1 LESRRNRIKIP
12 SPSHAATPEVSR
24 QRLLNRVAAL
34 YHQCFQEDSKGK
46 EYLAQVGLKNLSV
59 LTEFQTGWVNGALL
73 ATIPEES
80 ELQEDLR
87 ALGLLDGQGEVLSGC
102 VVFPWFNESGDCA
115 GLYGLKAGSGKTV
128 VIPGL
133 VTGVWNWQALKRG
146 RSVILTDGILDAL
159 YLSQAGF
166 KEVLWVQGQS
176 LTQDHLRL
184 FQRCGTKEIYLTF
197 ESGAVLAQLKEEEVA
212 AYAVKL
218 PPLPVEPSVIEWAL
232 KEANGQTPIRS
243 DEVKKREPSGLEKNE
258 SGFSIQYGKRR
269 YEIKGVEK
277 SKTKLKVTMKASAE
291 GDKRF
296 YLDSVDLYSH
306 RGRVLFAK
314 ACGIYFGEEAELV
327 QDDLGKLVEMAERYE
342 PEEGPKA
349 PVFTM
354 TKEQEGEAL
363 AFLKDPQLLD
373 RILED
378 FEVCGYTG
386 EEANKLMG
394 YLAAVSRK
402 LEDPLSVLVQ
412 SRSAA
417 GKSTLQDAV
426 LRFVPRED
434 FEKYTRLT
442 GQALFYKDENGL
454 SHKLLA
460 IEEEAGSREASYS
473 IRNLQ
478 SAKALSIA
486 TTGKDPVTGKLKTA
500 EYQVKGPVAL
510 MLTTTSVD
518 MDYETQNRFITLTI
532 DESKEMTER
541 ILSNQRVLETLEGM
555 KQRREQ
561 DKVTA
566 KHQNAQRL
574 LKPLAVVNPYATKLT
589 FPANT
594 LRARRDHKKYLGII
608 KTIAF
613 LHQYQREIKTYDL
626 GETVSY
632 IEVELSDIEKANR
645 LAGEV
650 LGQTVGELSAPSRAL
665 LGIIR
670 DMVKA
675 HAGPRNGPGT
685 PKASASAGGL
695 GTGEGRSYRFTRRN
709 IREFSGWSDFQ
720 VKTHIQELTDLE
732 YLYSV
737 TGKKGKEYIYELV
750 AADLSD
756 GQVPNGHGGDG
767 KPFLAGLTK
776 VEALNPI

>member
-1 LESRRNRIKIP
+1 
-12 SPSHAATPEVSR
+12 
-24 QRLLNRVAAL
+24 VAAL
-34 YHQCFQEDSKGK
+34 YHQCFQEDLKGRD
-46 EYLAQVGLKNLSV
+46 YLAQIGLKDSSV
-59 LTEFQTGWVNGALL
+59 LGDFQVGWVNGTLL

-80 ELQEDLR
+80 ELQKDLR
-87 ALGLLDGQGEVLSGC
+87 ALGLLDGQGQETLSGC

-115 GLYGLKAGSGKTV
+115 GLYGLKVGSGKAV
-128 VIPGL
+128 MVSGM
-133 VTGVWNWQALKRG
+133 VTGVWNWQTLKRG
-146 RSVILTDGILDAL
+146 RSVILVSSLLDAL
-159 YLSQAGF
+159 FLSQAGF
-166 KEVLWVQGQS
+166 KEVLWTQTTPTLS
-176 LTQDHLRL
+176 QDHLRL

-197 ESGAVLAQLKEEEVA
+197 ESPEILAQLKEEEVA
-212 AYAVKL
+212 AYSVKL

-232 KEANGQTPIRS
+232 REANHQTPIRS
-243 DEVKKREPSGLEKNE
+243 VELKKRESSGLEKNE
-258 SGFSIQYGKRR
+258 SGFSIQYGNRR

-277 SKTKLKVTMKASAE
+277 SKTKLKVTVKASPAGE
-291 GDKRF
+291 DKRF

-306 RGRVLFAK
+306 RSRVLFAK
-314 ACGIYFGEEAELV
+314 ACSVYFEEEAELV
-327 QDDLGKLVEMAERYE
+327 QEDLGKLIEVAERFE
-342 PEEGPKA
+342 PEDIQKVPA
-349 PVFTM
+349 FTM

-363 AFLKDPQLLD
+363 TFLKDPNLLT

-378 FEVCGYTG
+378 FETCGYTG

-426 LRFVPRED
+426 LRFV
-434 FEKYTRLT
+434 
-442 GQALFYKDENGL
+442 L

-460 IEEEAGSREASYS
+460 IEEEAGAREASYS

-478 SAKALSIA
+478 SAKSLSIA

-532 DESKEMTER
+532 DESKGMTER
-541 ILSNQRVLETLEGM
+541 ILENQRVLETLAGM

-561 DKVTA
+561 DKVTV

-574 LKPLAVVNPYATKLT
+574 LKPLAVVNPYALKLT
-589 FPANT
+589 FPADS

-613 LHQYQREIKTYDL
+613 LHQYQREVKSYSIE
-626 GETVSY
+626 GENVSY

-645 LAGEV
+645 LAGEI

-665 LGIIR
+665 LGIVR
-670 DMVKA
+670 QMVRAHGKDKA
-675 HAGPRNGPGT
+675 I
-685 PKASASAGGL
+685 
-695 GTGEGRSYRFTRRN
+695 YRFTRRD

-737 TGKKGKEYIYELV
+737 TGKKGKEYVYELV
-750 AADLSD
+750 SVS
-756 GQVPNGHGGDG
+756 GEKMPNGNEDE
-767 KPFLAGLTK
+767 KPFLTGLTK

>member
-1 LESRRNRIKIP
+1 LSYKQNKMKT
-12 SPSHAATPEVSR
+12 ATPPLKVVTAPEVQR

-34 YHQCFQEDSKGK
+34 YHQSFEEDPKGRD
-46 EYLAQVGLKNLSV
+46 YLAQAGLKDLSV
-59 LTEFQTGWVNGALL
+59 LTDFQTGWVNGSLL

-80 ELQEDLR
+80 ELQEHMK
-87 ALGLLDGQGEVLSGC
+87 ALGLIDREGREVLAGC
-102 VVFPWFNESGDCA
+102 VVFPWFNETGDCA
-115 GLYGLKAGSGKTV
+115 GLYGLRVETGEVVLVPGTV
-128 VIPGL
+128 S
-133 VTGVWNWQALKRG
+133 GVWNWQALKRG
-146 RSVILTDGILDAL
+146 RAVILTSSILDAL
-159 YLSQAGF
+159 FLSQAGF
-166 KEVLWVQGQS
+166 KEVIWTQDDEGLS
-176 LTQDHLRL
+176 QDHLRL
-184 FQRCGTKEIYLTF
+184 FQRHGLKEAYVTF
-197 ESGAVLAQLKEEEVA
+197 SSPYVLAQLKEEEITA
-212 AYAVKL
+212 HLVKL
-218 PPLPVEPSVIEWAL
+218 PPLPVEPTVIEWAL
-232 KEANGQTPIRS
+232 KEANAQTPIRS
-243 DEVKKREPSGLEKNE
+243 EEVKKREPSGFEKE
-258 SGFSIQYGKRR
+258 ATGFSIQYGERR

-277 SKTKLKVTMKASAE
+277 SKTKLKVTVKAFPAGE
-291 GDKRF
+291 KKKF

-314 ACGIYFGEEAELV
+314 AFGTSFAVDEGLIQE
-327 QDDLGKLVEMAERYE
+327 DLGKLIEVAERYE

-349 PVFTM
+349 PAFTM

-363 AFLKDPQLLD
+363 SFLKDPKLLD

-378 FEVCGYTG
+378 FEACGLTG

-394 YLAAVSRK
+394 YLCAVSRK
-402 LEDPLSVLVQ
+402 LDDPLSVLIQ

-434 FEKYTRLT
+434 YEKYTRLT
-442 GQALFYKDENGL
+442 GQALFYKAEGGL
-454 SHKLLA
+454 CHKLLA
-460 IEEEAGSREASYS
+460 IEEEGGMREAGYS

-478 SAKALSIA
+478 SSKALSIA
-486 TTGKDPVTGKLKTA
+486 TTGKDPVTGKLKTS
-500 EYQVKGPVAL
+500 EYQVKGPVSL

-561 DKVTA
+561 EKITA

-589 FPANT
+589 FPAST

-613 LHQYQREIKTYDL
+613 LHQYQRQVKTYTL
-626 GETVSY
+626 EGETVSY

-645 LAGEV
+645 LAGEI

-665 LGIIR
+665 LGIVR
-670 DMVKA
+670 GMAKDK
-675 HAGPRNGPGT
+675 
-685 PKASASAGGL
+685 
-695 GTGEGRSYRFTRRN
+695 GRSYRFTRRD

-737 TGKKGKEYIYELV
+737 TGKKGKEYVYELV
-750 AADLSD
+750 AADVSD
-756 GQVPNGHGGDG
+756 GQGKEG

>member
-1 LESRRNRIKIP
+1 LCGLRVENGETVLVPGS
-12 SPSHAATPEVSR
+12 VS
-24 QRLLNRVAAL
+24 
-34 YHQCFQEDSKGK
+34 
-46 EYLAQVGLKNLSV
+46 
-59 LTEFQTGWVNGALL
+59 
-73 ATIPEES
+73 
-80 ELQEDLR
+80 
-87 ALGLLDGQGEVLSGC
+87 
-102 VVFPWFNESGDCA
+102 
-115 GLYGLKAGSGKTV
+115 
-128 VIPGL
+128 
-133 VTGVWNWQALKRG
+133 GVWNWQALKRG
-146 RSVILTDGILDAL
+146 RAVILTSSILEAL
-159 YLSQAGF
+159 FLSQAGF
-166 KEVLWVQGQS
+166 KEVLWTQGDEGLS
-176 LTQDHLRL
+176 QDHLRL
-184 FQRCGTKEIYLTF
+184 FQQHGLKEAYVTF
-197 ESGAVLAQLKEEEVA
+197 SSPYVLAQLKEEEIT
-212 AYAVKL
+212 AYPVKL

-232 KEANGQTPIRS
+232 KQANHQTPIRS
-243 DEVKKREPSGLEKNE
+243 EEVKKREPSGLEKND
-258 SGFSIQYGKRR
+258 SGFSIQYGDRR

-277 SKTKLKVTMKASAE
+277 SKTKLRVTVKACATGE
-291 GDKRF
+291 DKRF

-314 ACGIYFGEEAELV
+314 ACSAYFGAEDELI
-327 QDDLGKLVEMAERYE
+327 QEDMGKLIEVAEKFE
-342 PEEGPKA
+342 PEDSPKVPA
-349 PVFTM
+349 FTM
-354 TKEQEGEAL
+354 TKEQEREAL
-363 AFLKDPQLLD
+363 AFLKDPKLLD

-378 FEVCGYTG
+378 FETCGYTG

-402 LEDPLSVLVQ
+402 LDDPLSVLVQ

-434 FEKYTRLT
+434 YEKYTRLT

-454 SHKLLA
+454 AHKLLA
-460 IEEEAGSREASYS
+460 IEEESGAREASYS

-478 SAKALSIA
+478 SSKALSIA

-500 EYQVKGPVAL
+500 EYQVKGPVSL

-541 ILSNQRVLETLEGM
+541 ILSNQRALETLEGM

-594 LRARRDHKKYLGII
+594 LRARRDHKKYLGLI
-608 KTIAF
+608 KAIAF
-613 LHQYQREIKTYDL
+613 LHQYQRTVKSYTLE
-626 GETVSY
+626 GETLPY
-632 IEVELSDIEKANR
+632 IEVELPDIEKANR

-670 DMVKA
+670 GMVKEK
-675 HAGPRNGPGT
+675 GKG
-685 PKASASAGGL
+685 
-695 GTGEGRSYRFTRRN
+695 SYRFTRRD

-737 TGKKGKEYIYELV
+737 TGKKGKEYVYELT
-750 AADLSD
+750 AIEGGED
-756 GQVPNGHGGDG
+756 GR
-767 KPFLAGLTK
+767 PFLAGLTAAETLVK
-776 VEALNPI
+776 G

>member
-1 LESRRNRIKIP
+1 LSARHNRIKIP
-12 SPSHAATPEVSR
+12 SPPHTITPEVQR

-34 YHQCFQEDSKGK
+34 YHQCFQEDPKGK
-46 EYLAQVGLKNLSV
+46 EYLAQVGLKDLSV
-59 LTEFQTGWVNGALL
+59 LTEFQTGWVNGTLL

-87 ALGLLDGQGEVLSGC
+87 SLGLLDGQSREVLSGC
-102 VVFPWFNESGDCA
+102 VVFPWFSESGDCA
-115 GLYGLKAGSGKTV
+115 GLYGLRVGSGNAIL
-128 VIPGL
+128 IPGM
-133 VTGVWNWQALKRG
+133 VTGIWNWQALKRG
-146 RSVILTDGILDAL
+146 RSVILTNALLDAL
-159 YLSQAGF
+159 FLSQAGF
-166 KEVLWVQGQS
+166 KEVLWSQTDILS
-176 LTQDHLRL
+176 QDHLRL

-197 ESGAVLAQLKEEEVA
+197 ESQEILAQLKEEEIA
-212 AYAVKL
+212 AYPVKL

-232 KEANGQTPIRS
+232 KEANQQTPIRS
-243 DEVKKREPSGLEKNE
+243 VELKKREPSGLEKNE
-258 SGFSIQYGKRR
+258 SGFSIQYGNRR

-277 SKTKLKVTMKASAE
+277 SKTKLKVTVKACATGE
-291 GDKRF
+291 GKQF

-306 RGRVLFAK
+306 RSRVLFAK
-314 ACGIYFGEEAELV
+314 ACSVYFGEEAELV
-327 QDDLGKLVEMAERYE
+327 QEDLGKLIEVAERFE
-342 PEEGPKA
+342 PEDIQKVPA
-349 PVFTM
+349 FTM
-354 TKEQEGEAL
+354 TKEQEVEAL
-363 AFLKDPQLLD
+363 AFLKDPNLLT

-378 FEVCGYTG
+378 FETCGYTG

-402 LEDPLSVLVQ
+402 LEDPLSVLIQ

-434 FEKYTRLT
+434 YEKYTRLT

-460 IEEEAGSREASYS
+460 IEEEAGAREASYS

-478 SAKALSIA
+478 SAKSLSIA

-532 DESKEMTER
+532 DESKGMTER
-541 ILSNQRVLETLEGM
+541 ILENQRVLETLAGM

-561 DKVTA
+561 DKITA

-574 LKPLAVVNPYATKLT
+574 LKPLAVVNPYALKLT
-589 FPANT
+589 FPADS

-613 LHQYQREIKTYDL
+613 LHQYQREIKTYTIE
-626 GETVSY
+626 GETLSY
-632 IEVELSDIEKANR
+632 IEVALADIEKANR
-645 LAGEV
+645 LAGEI

-665 LGIIR
+665 LGIVR
-670 DMVKA
+670 GMAKD
-675 HAGPRNGPGT
+675 R
-685 PKASASAGGL
+685 
-695 GTGEGRSYRFTRRN
+695 GRSYRFTRRD

-737 TGKKGKEYIYELV
+737 TGKKGKEYVYELV
-750 AADLSD
+750 SVSN
-756 GQVPNGHGGDG
+756 GRMPNQNEDG

>member
-1 LESRRNRIKIP
+1 
-12 SPSHAATPEVSR
+12 
-24 QRLLNRVAAL
+24 VAAL
-34 YHQCFQEDSKGK
+34 YHQCFQEDPKGK

-59 LTEFQTGWVNGALL
+59 LTDFQTGWVNGTLL
-73 ATIPEES
+73 TTIPEES

-87 ALGLLDGQGEVLSGC
+87 ALGLLNGREEVLSGC
-102 VVFPWFNESGDCA
+102 VVFPWFSESGDCA
-115 GLYGLKAGSGKTV
+115 GLYGLKVGSGKAV
-128 VIPGL
+128 MIPGM

-146 RSVILTDGILDAL
+146 RSVVLTNSILDAL

-166 KEVLWVQGQS
+166 KEVIWVQGQT

-184 FQRCGTKEIYLTF
+184 FQRCGTKEVYLTF
-197 ESGAVLAQLKEEEVA
+197 ESGAVQAQLKEEEVA

-232 KEANGQTPIRS
+232 KEANGATPIRS
-243 DEVKKREPSGLEKNE
+243 EEVKKREPSGLEKNE

-277 SKTKLKVTMKASAE
+277 SKTKLKVTVKASSE

-327 QDDLGKLVEMAERYE
+327 QEDLGKLIEAAEKFE
-342 PEEGPKA
+342 PEDVKA
-349 PVFTM
+349 PAFTM
-354 TKEQEGEAL
+354 TKEQEVEAFG
-363 AFLKDPQLLD
+363 FLKDPKLLD

-417 GKSTLQDAV
+417 GKSTLQDTV
-426 LRFVPRED
+426 LRFVPGED

-589 FPANT
+589 FPAHT

-613 LHQYQREIKTYDL
+613 LHQYQREIKTYTL

-670 DMVKA
+670 QMVGKA
-675 HAGPRNGPGT
+675 GRGSLASPFGAGTTKAAPRLE
-685 PKASASAGGL
+685 ASGQV
-695 GTGEGRSYRFTRRN
+695 RFTRRN

-737 TGKKGKEYIYELV
+737 TGKKGKEYVYELV
-750 AADLSD
+750 AADVSD
-756 GQVPNGHGGDG
+756 GNGKEG

>member
-1 LESRRNRIKIP
+1 
-12 SPSHAATPEVSR
+12 
-24 QRLLNRVAAL
+24 VAAL
-34 YHQCFQEDSKGK
+34 YHQCFQEDPKGK

-59 LTEFQTGWVNGALL
+59 LTDFQTGWVNGTLL
-73 ATIPEES
+73 TTIPEES

-87 ALGLLDGQGEVLSGC
+87 ALGLLHGREEVLSGC
-102 VVFPWFNESGDCA
+102 VVFPWFSESGDCA
-115 GLYGLKAGSGKTV
+115 GLYGLKVGSGKAV

-146 RSVILTDGILDAL
+146 RSVILTSSILDAL

-166 KEVLWVQGQS
+166 KEVLWAQEGQS
-176 LTQDHLRL
+176 APTLTQDHLRL

-197 ESGAVLAQLKEEEVA
+197 ESVAVLAQLKEEEVA

-277 SKTKLKVTMKASAE
+277 SKTKLKVTVKASAE
-291 GDKRF
+291 GEKRF

-327 QDDLGKLVEMAERYE
+327 QEDLGKLVEMAERYE

-349 PVFTM
+349 PAFTM

-363 AFLKDPQLLD
+363 AFLKDPNLLT

-378 FEVCGYTG
+378 FEVCGYAG

-541 ILSNQRVLETLEGM
+541 ILENQRVLETLEGM

-566 KHQNAQRL
+566 KNQNAQRL
-574 LKPLAVVNPYATKLT
+574 LKSLAVVNPYATKLT
-589 FPANT
+589 FPAST

-613 LHQYQREIKTYDL
+613 LHQYQRQVKTYDL
-626 GETVSY
+626 GGETVSY

-670 DMVKA
+670 QMVGKA
-675 HAGPRNGPGT
+675 
-685 PKASASAGGL
+685 
-695 GTGEGRSYRFTRRN
+695 GRGSFRFTRRN

-737 TGKKGKEYIYELV
+737 TGKKGKEYVYELV
-750 AADLSD
+750 AADVSD
-756 GQVPNGHGGDG
+756 GNGKEG